1 MMKEMAKHKF
11 NNSTAVEGKHIFN
24 ILRDFARTGGDFART
39 GGDSLGSLEPKWV
52 YLKPLINNNKV
63 S

>member
-24 ILRDFARTGGDFART
+24 ILRDFARTGGD
-39 GGDSLGSLEPKWV
+39 SLGSLEPKWV